1 VTDQSTPECGP
12 ACSEQHTY
20 RLDGCILCCVEMHGS
35 VAQPAWAVAC
45 PDRRCQAPAD
55 RPCLRSDGSPAGVCH
70 EARFA
75 ALDRARDAIPPQDGP
90 EAPDAGAESL
100 ATRAALIRDQ
110 AALAQV
116 RLLIAAYRPRL
127 RLADPILLGKLDRV
141 LEQPAEL
148 EAAQAGEQP

>member
-1 VTDQSTPECGP
+1 
-12 ACSEQHTY
+12 
-20 RLDGCILCCVEMHGS
+20 MHGS

-75 ALDRARDAIPPQDGP
+75 ALDRARDAIPPQRGP

-116 RLLIAAYRPRL
+116 RLLIAAYRNRL
-127 RLADPILLGKLDRV
+127 KLADPILLAK
-141 LEQPAEL
+141 LEQAVARVGEL
-148 EAAQAGEQP
+148 EPAPAGEQP